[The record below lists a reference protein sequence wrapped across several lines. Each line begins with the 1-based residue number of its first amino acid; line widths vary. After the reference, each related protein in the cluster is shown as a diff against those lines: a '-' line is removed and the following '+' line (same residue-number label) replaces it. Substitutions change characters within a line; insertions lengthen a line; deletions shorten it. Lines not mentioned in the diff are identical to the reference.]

1 MYYPC
6 NKVAHVYF
14 QEEPT
19 MNEED
24 PDVLSFLEE
33 MNKLD
38 QLNQNEAKKT
48 KESSRDESDRKR

>member
-1 MYYPC
+1 MD
-6 NKVAHVYF
+6 
-14 QEEPT
+14 
-19 MNEED
+19 EED